1 MRAYAEAIRLMNGAD
16 SEKIREGLTKVK
28 FTMLH
33 GKTVTF
39 DANNQAGKV
48 VVIQSARNKKVDILD
63 LYELK

>member
-1 MRAYAEAIRLMNGAD
+1 
-16 SEKIREGLTKVK
+16 
-28 FTMLH
+28 MLH